1 MKLKNYIENNLLFY
15 NQVKKR
21 NEERRTN
28 YFWVGLSYEK
38 KYNNFCEFVTFIF
51 YLDTMVNNR
60 EIIVEVTIIEKE
72 KGKASLFFNIEK
84 TGDFNSKLEYFDSC
98 LIFREIYVLFR
109 DLLGKEIAIKAF
121 SRKNICSIIN
131 KRGKNIEITIE
142 DREIIFKDAWFSYL
156 KLKGLEYKE
165 FERTFELLTQKRI
178 RKHYI
183 FKEEGLIML
192 STKKDEDWLDLLE
205 LEYGV

>member
-1 MKLKNYIENNLLFY
+1 MKLKNHIENNLFFY

-28 YFWVGLSYEK
+28 HFWLGLCYEK
-38 KYNNFCEFVTFIF
+38 KHNNYYEFVTFIF
-51 YLDTMVNNR
+51 NLDTLANNR
-60 EIIVEVTIIEKE
+60 EIIVDVTIIEKE
-72 KGKASLFFNIEK
+72 KGKVSLFFNIEK
-84 TGDFNSKLEYFDSC
+84 SGDFKSKLEYFDSC
-98 LIFREIYVLFR
+98 LIFREIYLLFK

-131 KRGKNIEITIE
+131 KLGERIEVTID
-142 DREIIFKDAWFSYL
+142 DRELIFRDAWFSYL

-165 FERTFELLTQKRI
+165 FERTFELLTKTRI

-183 FKEEGLIML
+183 NKEDDLIIL
-192 STKKDEDWLDLLE
+192 STKKDEDWLNLIE
-205 LEYGV
+205 LEHGV